1 VIGAFA
7 NFVVRVVR
15 SSHRQQVWLSVAGL
29 LLTLVVATAYL
40 LIGALRVTPF
50 ASSYRVTVQL
60 PESGGL
66 LPNQDVALRGVRIG
80 RVESLQITDTGVHVV
95 ASITAKVKIP
105 ASAFAHVSAL
115 SAAGEQYVNFEA
127 ESEAGPYLH
136 DGSVIGLDRTAV
148 PVSLAQ
154 LLGDADGLLAQ
165 VDPHKIERIKK
176 ELSLSKEGPAKLAA
190 IVDGGTFLLSTLDSV
205 LPQTTSII
213 KTSRVVLTLATDK
226 NAGLA
231 AATTELDRTLA
242 GVVRMQ
248 GGYRRLTERTP
259 RTLSAVDNLFADNS
273 DTMVQLLGSMATMSQ
288 LLYLRVPA
296 LNALFPDYRGSV
308 LDAVASTFHDNGV
321 WATADLYPRY
331 LCDYGTPA
339 YPSSAADYYE
349 PFMYT
354 YCRDDDPAVSIRGA
368 KNAPRPAGDDTAGPP
383 PGADLGRRTDPTP
396 RGRYTIPTPYG
407 GPALPI
413 EPPH

>member
-1 VIGAFA
+1 MASA
-7 NFVVRVVR
+7 LVRAVR
-15 SSHRQQVWLSVAGL
+15 AGHRQQVWLSVAGL
-29 LLTLVVATAYL
+29 VLVLVVATAYL

-50 ASSYRVTVQL
+50 AASYKVTVQL
-60 PESGGL
+60 TESGGL
-66 LPNQDVALRGVRIG
+66 LPNQDVSLRGVRIG
-80 RVESLQITDTGVHVV
+80 RIESLQITDSGVNAV
-95 ASITAKVKIP
+95 ASITSKVRIP
-105 ASAFAHVSAL
+105 ASAVAHVSAL
-115 SAAGEQYVNFEA
+115 SPAGEQYIDFEA
-127 ESEAGPYLH
+127 GSDAGPYLH
-136 DGSVIGLDRTAV
+136 DGSVIGLAHTSV

-165 VDPHKIERIKK
+165 VDPRKVELIKK
-176 ELSLSKEGPAKLAA
+176 ELSLSKEGPRKLAA

-213 KTSRVVLTLATDK
+213 KTSRVVLTLAADK
-226 NAGLA
+226 NVGLA
-231 AATTELDRTLA
+231 ATTTELNRTLA
-242 GVVRMQ
+242 GVARMQ

-259 RTLSAVDNLFADNS
+259 QTLSAVDNLFADNS
-273 DTMVQLLGSMATMSQ
+273 DTMVQLLGSLATASQ

-296 LNALFPDYRGSV
+296 LNALFPDYRGST
-308 LDAVASTFHDNGV
+308 LDAVASTFHDHGV

-331 LCDYGTPA
+331 VCDYGTPGH
-339 YPSSAADYYE
+339 PSSSADYYE

-368 KNAPRPAGDDTAGPP
+368 KNAPRPGGDDTAGPP

-396 RGRYTIPTPYG
+396 RGRFTIPTPYG
-407 GPALPI
+407 GPVLPI